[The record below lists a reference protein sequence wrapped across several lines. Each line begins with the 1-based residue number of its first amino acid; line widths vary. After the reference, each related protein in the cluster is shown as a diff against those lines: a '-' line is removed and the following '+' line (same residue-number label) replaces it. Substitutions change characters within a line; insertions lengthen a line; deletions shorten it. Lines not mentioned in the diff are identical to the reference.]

1 MDILLIEDNDHRRV
15 TLLKDLLGHGH
26 RVTPCSSLAEA
37 VDVLRF
43 IYPSDPP
50 LQAVV
55 ISRALL
61 CEAGAGL
68 RQIIHDRFAGVR
80 RLLLDADHD
89 SAWVIENLARPAE
102 AGLEVLLIEADGERC
117 SAMVGHMTDRGDRVT
132 ACLSMAD
139 AEHVLVTSARAP
151 DVIVSDVALGDGDG
165 LSFYLRASRRFP
177 AIRWIVTAPSREI
190 AFVS

>member
-37 VDVLRF
+37 VDVLRY

-61 CEAGAGL
+61 DEAGAGL
-68 RQIIHDRFAGVR
+68 RQTIHDRFAGIR
-80 RLLLDADHD
+80 CLLLDAQHD
-89 SAWVIENLARPAE
+89 AAWVIDSLARPAK
-102 AGLEVLLIEADGERC
+102 ANLEVLLIEADGERC
-117 SAMVGHMTDRGDRVT
+117 SAMVAHMSDRGDRVT

-139 AEHVLVTSARAP
+139 AEHVLAATTHAP

-177 AIRWIVTAPSREI
+177 GIRWIVTAPTREI
-190 AFVS
+190 EFVS

>member
-15 TLLKDLLGHGH
+15 TLLKDLLGYDH

-43 IYPSDPP
+43 IHPSDPQ

-61 CEAGAGL
+61 NAAGAGL
-68 RQIIHDRFAGVR
+68 RQIIHDRFAGIR
-80 RLLLDADHD
+80 CLLLDAQHD
-89 SAWVIENLARPAE
+89 AAWVIDSLARPAE

-117 SAMVGHMTDRGDRVT
+117 AAMVAHMSDRGDRVT

-139 AEHVLVTSARAP
+139 AEHVLATTPRAP

-165 LSFYLRASRRFP
+165 LISISAPAGAFP
-177 AIRWIVTAPSREI
+177 PSGG
-190 AFVS
+190 S

>member
-37 VDVLRF
+37 VDILRF
-43 IYPSDPP
+43 IYPSDPQ

-55 ISRALL
+55 ISRALFS
-61 CEAGAGL
+61 EAGAGL
-68 RQIIHDRFAGVR
+68 RQTIYDRFTGIR
-80 RLLLDADHD
+80 CLLLDAGHD
-89 SAWVIENLARPAE
+89 AAWVIDTLARPVDT
-102 AGLEVLLIEADGERC
+102 GLEVLLIEADGERC
-117 SAMVGHMTDRGDRVT
+117 TAMVAHMSDRGDRVT

-139 AEHVLVTSARAP
+139 AEHVLATTARAP
-151 DVIVSDVALGDGDG
+151 DVIVSDVALSDGDG

-177 AIRWIVTAPSREI
+177 AIRWIVTAPSRE
-190 AFVS
+190 AEFVS